1 MKIGPLS
8 TSSTILL
15 LLPTLPCY
23 PGVCSQQI
31 VQMQDRINAV
41 LDSAAEAGPAADE
54 TLAATLH
61 RQPTPKSIAAA
72 EAKIGDLSP
81 ETVRT
86 LGEAMARARQADIS
100 GDNAVCEQALGDAQR
115 AIGN

>member
-1 MKIGPLS
+1 M
-8 TSSTILL
+8 LL
-15 LLPTLPCY
+15 LSIPAVLPERLLATDRADE
-23 PGVCSQQI
+23 
-31 VQMQDRINAV
+31 DRINAV

-54 TLAATLH
+54 TLAATRH
-61 RQPTPKSIAAA
+61 HQPTPKSIAAA

-81 ETVRT
+81 ETVQT

-100 GDNAVCEQALGDAQR
+100 GDKTVCEQALGDAQR